1 MVDLY
6 REKSRKLAQ
15 AQKLYDILKNK
26 FQAKEMETA
35 ASVDVNH
42 TLKNIDAE
50 RRPEPFNNVNAVP
63 LNHRLQGDCDR
74 RSLPGQ
80 FPGPV
85 EQLHS
90 HQKSG
95 SSVLGR
101 EPAALAQSDRFK
113 PNRLRELYS
122 LSIYY
127 LSSHQVIARLETRT
141 TPGHRLSLPGTATIA
156 ANRSQIPTATTR
168 THLQP
173 AHDVSSAQRRPPIP
187 AHRDKPSTSS
197 RVPGGV
203 ISGIKIGNGGTP
215 PAIDPPTRFDQYR
228 GRSGLPEP

>member
-1 MVDLY
+1 
-6 REKSRKLAQ
+6 
-15 AQKLYDILKNK
+15 
-26 FQAKEMETA
+26 META

-42 TLKNIDAE
+42 TLKTIDAE
-50 RRPEPFNNVNAVP
+50 RRPEPSHSVNAVP

-80 FPGPV
+80 FPGAV

-101 EPAALAQSDRFK
+101 EPTGLPQSDRFK
-113 PNRLRELYS
+113 ANRLRELS
-122 LSIYY
+122 PLRIYY
-127 LSSHQVIARLETRT
+127 LSSYQSIARLETWT
-141 TPGHRLSLPGTATIA
+141 TPGHRLSLPGTASIA

-168 THLQP
+168 PHLQM
-173 AHDVSSAQRRPPIP
+173 AHDVSSVQRRPPIP

-228 GRSGLPEP
+228 GRSSLPEP